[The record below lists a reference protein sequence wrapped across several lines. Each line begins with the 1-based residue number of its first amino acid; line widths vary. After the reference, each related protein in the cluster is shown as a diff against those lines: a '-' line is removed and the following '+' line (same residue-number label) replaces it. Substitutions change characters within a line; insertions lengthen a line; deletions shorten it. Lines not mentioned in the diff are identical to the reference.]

1 MRRIKPPDDLPRFF
15 VLKRTLGYD
24 ACLRLSRRIEISTRE
39 MQPLEQRVTAASLLR
54 SRSSQRLKALV
65 KRVVPRGN

>member
-15 VLKRTLGYD
+15 VLKRTLCYD
-24 ACLRLSRRIEISTRE
+24 ARLRLSRRIEISTRE

-65 KRVVPRGN
+65 KRVIPRGN